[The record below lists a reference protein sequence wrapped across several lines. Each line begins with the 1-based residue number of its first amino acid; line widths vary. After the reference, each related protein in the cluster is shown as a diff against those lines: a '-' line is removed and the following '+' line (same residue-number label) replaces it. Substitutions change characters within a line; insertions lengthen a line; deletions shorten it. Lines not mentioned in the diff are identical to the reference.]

1 MTKMTEQE
9 VRKEFFTFRNGL
21 LADMLR
27 KQCALPYRVIFG
39 LNLPQLGEIA
49 RRVGEDEA
57 LAAALWADT
66 DCREARL
73 LAPMIAPASEAAL
86 AKIGEVQTVEE
97 ADVVCHRLLRRCH
110 GAAEA
115 AEAALEAESPL
126 TRYCGLRLILN
137 LLPQQRPLAEKA
149 LATVAFN
156 PLTDGVMRQLRQ
168 AINDEEDTL

>member
-1 MTKMTEQE
+1 MTEQE

-49 RRVGEDEA
+49 GRVGKDES

-73 LAPMIAPASEAAL
+73 LAPMISVPSEAAL
-86 AKIGEVQTVEE
+86 TMLDEVLTVEE
-97 ADVVCHRLLRRCH
+97 ADVACHRLLRRCP
-110 GAAEA
+110 GAVEA
-115 AEAALEAESPL
+115 ARTALQSERPL
-126 TRYCGLRLILN
+126 TRYAALRLILN
-137 LLPQQRPLAEKA
+137 LLPAHRQLAVEA

-156 PLTDGVMRQLRQ
+156 PLTDGVVRQLRQ
-168 AINDEEDTL
+168 ALNDEKDTL